1 MPRGIRAAASQEL
14 SAGSNEAK
22 GGRPASGAS
31 GGAAPPSRPNS
42 PPPRPP
48 RPRCPAP
55 PARPASSPSLHSSAS
70 GGAAPPTPAPPTPPA
85 SGGATRPA
93 RLASPRRVRPRLLSS
108 SRAAAA
114 ALQLL
119 TFWRRRSAPA
129 LRDRRLWQRPT
140 FEGPSVAPALPPPRV
155 GRPRGPAASSRVA
168 PPGGCSH
175 VAGAGGGEPAHGEHL
190 PGKRVQDGPGAS
202 PFEGGRPGA
211 REGTGWEL
219 EAGEAGRP
227 RGGSR
232 SSPGERSGRGG
243 DLTRE
248 HPPPPGAVTPC

>member
-1 MPRGIRAAASQEL
+1 M
-14 SAGSNEAK
+14 
-22 GGRPASGAS
+22 
-31 GGAAPPSRPNS
+31 AAPPPA
-42 PPPRPP
+42 PQVGPPRPLGP
-48 RPRCPAP
+48 ARLRPAHPGHAAPPP

-114 ALQLL
+114 AAAALQLL

-140 FEGPSVAPALPPPRV
+140 FEGSSAAPALPPPRV

-175 VAGAGGGEPAHGEHL
+175 VAGTGGGEPAHGEHL

-202 PFEGGRPGA
+202 PFEGGRLGA
-211 REGTGWEL
+211 REGTGWEV